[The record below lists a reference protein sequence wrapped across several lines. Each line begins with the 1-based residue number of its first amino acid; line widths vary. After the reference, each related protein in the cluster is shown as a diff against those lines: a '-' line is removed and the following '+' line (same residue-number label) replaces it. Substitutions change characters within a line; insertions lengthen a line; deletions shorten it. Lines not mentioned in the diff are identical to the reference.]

1 MKNCISHIVRS
12 LFSYYELY
20 FDCKVYFLFIEGVTG
35 VNVDGDIS
43 QEKYESVPLLSIVSI
58 GAVGEKKTQ
67 PTK

>member
-1 MKNCISHIVRS
+1 
-12 LFSYYELY
+12 LY